1 MGGFNS
7 FCFVLFLFFCVF
19 MYVKLE
25 FEAFKISAF
34 TTWQCRTIATLT
46 FKMEGDIGVC
56 CTPVLYV
63 TKTGNGNGKRRT
75 GDWERVYSGKPPE
88 NSKWRKKRKKREQ
101 FGEM

>member
-1 MGGFNS
+1 
-7 FCFVLFLFFCVF
+7 

-34 TTWQCRTIATLT
+34 TTWQCRTVATLT

-63 TKTGNGNGKRRT
+63 TKTGNGNGN
-75 GDWERVYSGKPPE
+75 GKWGMG
-88 NSKWRKKRKKREQ
+88 NGRLGTSVQR
-101 FGEM
+101 